1 LKRISLVVLA
11 MAALAVVAPATAL
24 GRDAPADREPGGPT
38 ARASWAIVVPAIG
51 LAVRLAAGPASR
63 AGAGIVAGI
72 IGRRAPQVG
81 KVRTS
86 RAIKDA
92 RTVTRRK
99 VRDGFYR
106 TRRWLRRKWPSMK
119 FYSAFCLAGAAEE
132 NENILVDIAVGE
144 LPTFESNLRRTAARC
159 GLYMAGAAAGK
170 LVMSNKTK

>member
-1 LKRISLVVLA
+1 LLSGPRKRFRKPPMGIAVPPARVTWPADGYMGATRGGRQGRGGGLKRISLVVLA

-81 KVRTS
+81 KIRTS

-92 RTVTRRK
+92 RTSPEGRCATASTAP
-99 VRDGFYR
+99 G
-106 TRRWLRRKWPSMK
+106 
-119 FYSAFCLAGAAEE
+119 AG
-132 NENILVDIAVGE
+132 
-144 LPTFESNLRRTAARC
+144 C
-159 GLYMAGAAAGK
+159 GGSGRA
-170 LVMSNKTK
+170 